1 MQQPSHVTAMRML
14 MAAAL
19 ALASIGC
26 ATTRQPRA
34 TCALAYRQN
43 FDPGGANPC
52 GYDAGSQAAEP
63 SGP

>member
-1 MQQPSHVTAMRML
+1 MTAKQIFRAL
-14 MAAAL
+14 AAAL

-26 ATTRQPRA
+26 AGTMRQHRA
-34 TCALAYRQN
+34 TCAIAYRQN